1 VLTVQSQVTV
11 ESLTGREVTDFLL
24 DARDDRYQAWW
35 PGIHLEL
42 HPVRSGHRADH
53 VGDVLFM
60 DEFIGSRR
68 VRSVVE
74 VVESVPGERVVW
86 QARLRGRRLPVR
98 LALEVRDDS
107 GHVEL
112 IHTVTAGWS
121 GRGAVLDPLWR
132 LYFSRSFEQ
141 AMERHVRTEFRRL
154 RDLLH
159 GAPT

>member
-11 ESLTGREVTDFLL
+11 ADLTGREVTDFLL
-24 DARDDRYQAWW
+24 DPRDDRYQAWW

-42 HPVRSGHRADH
+42 HPLESGRRDDH
-53 VGDVLFM
+53 VGDVLYM
-60 DEFIGSRR
+60 DEFVGSRR

-86 QARLRGRRLPVR
+86 QARFRGWRLPVR
-98 LALEVRDDS
+98 LTLELGDDD

-112 IHTVTAGWS
+112 RHTVTAGWD

-159 GAPT
+159 ASA